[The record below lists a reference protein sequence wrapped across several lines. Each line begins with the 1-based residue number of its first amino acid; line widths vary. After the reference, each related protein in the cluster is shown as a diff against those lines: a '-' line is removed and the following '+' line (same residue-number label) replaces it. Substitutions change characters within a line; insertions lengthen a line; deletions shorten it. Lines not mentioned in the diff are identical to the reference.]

1 MFLFHIS
8 SIVSMFALLAVTIC
22 ITYVFAVARPDR
34 LGLVMCIGVG
44 AVVIEVAMLVTAF
57 KALIQ

>member
-1 MFLFHIS
+1 
-8 SIVSMFALLAVTIC
+8 MFALLAVTIC